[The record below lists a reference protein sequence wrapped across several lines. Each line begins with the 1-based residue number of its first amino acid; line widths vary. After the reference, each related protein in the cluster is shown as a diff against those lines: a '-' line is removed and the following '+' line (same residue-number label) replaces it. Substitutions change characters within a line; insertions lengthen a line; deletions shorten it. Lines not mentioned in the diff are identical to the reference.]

1 MSNRSVAR
9 FTIVGLLLFAALSL
23 PFTAGSWSAPQGN
36 PDKPVELVSK
46 NIQVLK
52 GMPESQLLPAMH
64 LMRTALG
71 VRCEHCHIA
80 ENGKYWMDDKP
91 AKQTARRM
99 IQMVFEIN
107 KANFNGEPVVT
118 CNSCHRGS
126 TKPVGVPAFGQ
137 GAFENTTRSQPGE
150 VVAESLP
157 VVEAILDKYVEAVG
171 GKRALE
177 GIQTR
182 VSEATLLRPKLVNP
196 SGKPFS
202 LEIYLKAPNKV
213 LWVTTAADGSVFY
226 QGFNGRTGWI
236 KTPTA
241 QREMNSAELAQAK
254 QQADLSRELNLK
266 DQFSTLKVVAK
277 QKINERDVYF
287 VEGVNSSGKTEKL
300 FFDTETGLLVRR
312 VVFTKTMLG
321 LDPIQTDFLD
331 YRDVNGIKL
340 PFTIETS
347 YLDSSHYNTT
357 RKYSQIKNNVPLD
370 DAKFE
375 MPSK

>member
-1 MSNRSVAR
+1 MSERSVAR
-9 FTIVGLLLFAALSL
+9 LIIVGSFLFAALSL
-23 PFTAGSWSAPQGN
+23 PFTTDSSSATQ
-36 PDKPVELVSK
+36 DKPVEMVSK

-71 VRCEHCHIA
+71 VRCDFCHIA

-91 AKQTARRM
+91 AKETARRM
-99 IQMVFEIN
+99 IRMVFDIN
-107 KANFNGEPVVT
+107 KANFAGEPVVT

-126 TKPVGVPAFGQ
+126 TKPIGVPAIGQ
-137 GAFENTTRSQPGE
+137 AAFENTTRGQRGE
-150 VVAESLP
+150 NVPDSLP
-157 VVEAILDKYVEAVG
+157 AVEAILNRYVEAVG

-182 VSEATLLRPKLVNP
+182 VMEASLLRPKLVNP
-196 SGKPFS
+196 GGKPFA
-202 LEIYLKAPNKV
+202 LEIYQKAPNKL
-213 LWVTTAADGSVFY
+213 LWVVTGADGSVTY
-226 QGFNGRTGWI
+226 QGFNGKVGWI
-236 KTPTA
+236 KTPTL
-241 QREMNSAELAQAK
+241 QREMTSAELAQAK
-254 QQADLSRELNLK
+254 QQADFYKELDLK

-277 QKINERDVYF
+277 QKVNERDAYF

-312 VVFTKTMLG
+312 VLLNKTILG
-321 LDPIQTDFLD
+321 LDPVQTDLLD
-331 YRDVNGIKL
+331 YREVNGVKL
-340 PFTIETS
+340 PFTIQAS
-347 YLDSSHYNTT
+347 YLDNSHYNTT
-357 RKYSQIKNNVPLD
+357 RKFSQIKHNVPVD